1 MNNINEEN
9 VSFLSEEINEL
20 KEHSDFFISKSYN
33 LTDEACLRMARLVHY
48 FRNKIPVVLE
58 GPTGTSKSRTTLI
71 ACDYI
76 KYKKILDKKNK
87 KNKQS
92 DDSTSDGENEDDDDD
107 DQLLRFNLS
116 AETKIDDLL
125 VKYKGDKNSA
135 SGLKIEEGLFYKA

>member
-1 MNNINEEN
+1 
-9 VSFLSEEINEL
+9 
-20 KEHSDFFISKSYN
+20 
-33 LTDEACLRMARLVHY
+33 MARLVHY
-48 FRNKIPVVLE
+48 IRNKIPVLLE
-58 GPTGTSKSRTTLI
+58 GPTGTSKTRTTLI

-76 KYKKILDKKNK
+76 KYKKNLDKKNK